1 MRDHHSLRLV
11 AAPLLAIVVST
22 IISVGCSDQRIV
34 EPDCEGCFRF
44 YVDFPNSGTQNVLR
58 DVFFIDSANGWVVGH
73 DGFILHS
80 SDGGANWSTLTQIS
94 GRDLWGVHALHQ
106 DTVWT
111 VSEDGRI
118 FRSFTGGAPFS
129 EQSYSGFAFTSVFIL
144 DKWRAWTVGV
154 DVILKTNNGGTS
166 WQVYD
171 DIDNVVDTLYGVTF
185 PDPNKGW
192 AVGSGK
198 YKILYTD
205 DAGVH
210 WTPQSNPS
218 TQPLLDVAFP
228 SALAGWAVGVGAT
241 IVHTANGG
249 LTWSKQS
256 IGTDRVLHG
265 VDFWD
270 VNTGVVVGDLGVVY
284 TTTDG
289 GATWEERVSGT
300 NNDLLKVSYIDA
312 NSFCVCAASG
322 TLLLITRRWDDCCE

>member
-11 AAPLLAIVVST
+11 ATPLLAVVVCT

-44 YVDFPNSGTQNVLR
+44 HVDFPNSGTQAVLR
-58 DVFFIDSANGWVVGH
+58 NVFFVDSANGWVVGH
-73 DGFILHS
+73 DGLILKS
-80 SDGGANWSTLTQIS
+80 SDGGATWSTLTQIS

-154 DVILKTNNGGTS
+154 DAILKTNNAGTS

-171 DIDNVVDTLYGVTF
+171 DIDNVIDTLYGVTF
-185 PDPNKGW
+185 PGPNKGW
-192 AVGSGK
+192 AVGSGN
-198 YKILYTD
+198 YKILHTD
-205 DAGVH
+205 DGGDY
-210 WTPQSNPS
+210 WYPQSNPS
-218 TQPLLDVAFP
+218 SQPLLDVAFP
-228 SALAGWAVGVGAT
+228 SASAGWAVGVGAT
-241 IVHTANGG
+241 IIHTANGG
-249 LTWSKQS
+249 LTWSKQA

-270 VNTGVVVGDLGVVY
+270 INTGVVVGDAGVVF

-289 GATWEERVSGT
+289 GATWGELASGT

-312 NSFCVCAASG
+312 NSFCVCGYDG
-322 TLLLITRRWDDCCE
+322 TLLLFTRHWEECCE